1 MELKDVV
8 SVTGMPGLHKV
19 VGQNKSGLILE
30 SLTDNKKFGTNARQ
44 RVSVL
49 ADISIF
55 TDEGEVRLAEALKT
69 IKKLEDDG
77 TTIPTSKSDADEVRT
92 FMIKVLPNYD
102 REKVYPSDMKKLFVW
117 YNMLKG
123 SLNFDSLDNVEET
136 EEAGSENKE
145 IKAKSTDKPKI
156 IATPKTKTPT
166 KTSSGVKVK
175 ATTPRKMGS

>member
-19 VGQNKSGLILE
+19 IGQNKSGLILE

-49 ADISIF
+49 VDISIF
-55 TDEGEVRLAEALKT
+55 TDEGEVRLAEVLKT
-69 IKKLEDDG
+69 LKKLEADG
-77 TTIPTSKSDADEVRT
+77 ISIPTSKADNNEARA
-92 FMIKVLPNYD
+92 FMTKVLPNYD

-117 YNMLKG
+117 YTMLKG
-123 SLNFDSLDNVEET
+123 SLNFDSLNNVEET
-136 EEAGSENKE
+136 EEAGTDNKE
-145 IKAKSTDKPKI
+145 VKVKLSDKPKI
-156 IATPKTKTPT
+156 NAAPKTKTPT

>member
-19 VGQNKSGLILE
+19 IGQNKSGLILE

-55 TDEGEVRLAEALKT
+55 TEEGEVRLAEVLKT
-69 IKKLEDDG
+69 LKSLEDGG
-77 TTIPTSKSDADEVRT
+77 TSIPTSKADNDEARA
-92 FMIKVLPNYD
+92 FMAKVLPNYD

-123 SLNFDSLDNVEET
+123 SLNFDSLNNVEET
-136 EEAGSENKE
+136 EEAGSETKE
-145 IKAKSTDKPKI
+145 VKAKSSEKPKVT
-156 IATPKTKTPT
+156 AAPKTKTPT

>member
-55 TDEGEVRLAEALKT
+55 TEEGEVRLAEALKT
-69 IKKLEDDG
+69 IKKLHSCAFIEYYFY
-77 TTIPTSKSDADEVRT
+77 I
-92 FMIKVLPNYD
+92 
-102 REKVYPSDMKKLFVW
+102 
-117 YNMLKG
+117 
-123 SLNFDSLDNVEET
+123 
-136 EEAGSENKE
+136 
-145 IKAKSTDKPKI
+145 
-156 IATPKTKTPT
+156 
-166 KTSSGVKVK
+166 
-175 ATTPRKMGS
+175 

>member
-19 VGQNKSGLILE
+19 IGQNKSGLILE

-55 TDEGEVRLAEALKT
+55 TEEGEVRLAEALKT
-69 IKKLEDDG
+69 IKKLEDEG
-77 TTIPTSKSDADEVRT
+77 AVIPTSKSDADEVRASMT
-92 FMIKVLPNYD
+92 KVLPNYD

-123 SLNFDSLDNVEET
+123 SLDFDSLDNVEET

-145 IKAKSTDKPKI
+145 IKAIGINFFHPKCI
-156 IATPKTKTPT
+156 N
-166 KTSSGVKVK
+166 
-175 ATTPRKMGS
+175 